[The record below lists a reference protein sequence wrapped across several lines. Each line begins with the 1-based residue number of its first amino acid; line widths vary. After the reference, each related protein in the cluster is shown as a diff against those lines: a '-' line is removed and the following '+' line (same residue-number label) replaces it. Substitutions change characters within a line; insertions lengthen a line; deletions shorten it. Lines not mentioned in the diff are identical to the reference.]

1 VRIKIIAVGKAK
13 NNLYEPLIK
22 EYLKRNKWQIEIIE
36 VESKL
41 KSGST
46 KLKDESSLLLS
57 KLSHDDYVI
66 LLDLNGRNLSTEQ
79 VSIKLQRLA
88 QDNREIVF
96 IIGGSDGFT
105 NQVAERADLR
115 IAFGQITLPHM
126 LARVVL
132 LEQLYRCWTI
142 EQGKKYHK

>member
-1 VRIKIIAVGKAK
+1 MRIKIIAVGKAK